1 MSPSAAS
8 WRLMQ
13 PGDLPDVLRIAAQ
26 VHPDYP
32 EHADVFIERQQL
44 YPQGCWVRQH
54 RSQLY
59 GYLLSHPWLLG
70 HPPALNTKL
79 YTLPDTADSY
89 YLHDIALLPA
99 ARGSGAANQIIAQ
112 LCSQAQ
118 TENLATLSLIAVN
131 QSAGFW
137 QRHAFQLANHL
148 VPAEKLHSY
157 SRDACYLV
165 RTVTN
170 RTPTIL
176 GQTGPGHLSGQ

>member
-1 MSPSAAS
+1 
-8 WRLMQ
+8 MQ

-44 YPQGCWVRQH
+44 YSQGCWVRQH
-54 RSQLY
+54 GTHLY

-79 YTLPDTADSY
+79 HTLPDKADSY

-99 ARGSGAANQIIAQ
+99 ARGSGAASQIIAQ
-112 LCSQAQ
+112 LCSQALA
-118 TENLATLSLIAVN
+118 ENLTTLSLVAVN
-131 QSAGFW
+131 QSTDFW
-137 QRHAFQLANHL
+137 QRHAFQPANHL
-148 VPAEKLHSY
+148 VPAGKLHSY

-170 RTPTIL
+170 THRTMMKNMTD
-176 GQTGPGHLSGQ
+176 